1 MRVGRVAKLVSRISY
16 HASRNQMK
24 ILLAVAAAC
33 EAALGLI
40 LLVYPPIVIRL
51 LLGAEIIGV
60 GDVVSRFAGI
70 ALISLGVACW
80 PNGSARQALDGMLTY
95 GTLAALYLAYV
106 GVRGQG
112 VGVLL
117 WPAVVRELETRIFGA
132 AVQILPH
139 SCMWSGM
146 DSSSVAAGQTVSI
159 IS

>member
-1 MRVGRVAKLVSRISY
+1 MRDPRYGLLGSRNSY
-16 HASRNQMK
+16 HAFRIRYQMK

-33 EAALGLI
+33 EAALGLA

-60 GDVVSRFAGI
+60 ADVVSRFAGV
-70 ALISLGVACW
+70 ALMSLGVACW
-80 PNGSARQALDGMLTY
+80 PNGPARQALDGMLTY

-117 WPAVVRELETRIFGA
+117 WPAVVVHAILIILLLRARPGRE
-132 AVQILPH
+132 
-139 SCMWSGM
+139 
-146 DSSSVAAGQTVSI
+146 
-159 IS
+159 